1 MDFIVRIFF
10 VGLIAFVP
18 SPDRS
23 ELTVLL
29 LDAADGYAVS
39 DGSSIEPHKALLLAR
54 AGACTGVCG
63 GNSETATFLFP
74 DLAEEA
80 AQGALAQAIDAGAA
94 WQLHGSDLALFGA
107 ERSEL
112 AAPPLAILGNQRAA
126 GESLP
131 RSAIE
136 RKDFGWVAEL
146 EKIDPSAGAV
156 DPDVLSQQ
164 PTKGLIAARL
174 RLRAGE
180 ISSYRLI
187 GLQDEVPPLGFQSL
201 KADQPTNDYR
211 QALTDWVAAEIRVHG
226 EVLELSE
233 TRWDGAAG
241 RAAVLRPAGNTLE
254 LALLNVPQE
263 HAAHAAEAQSSAS
276 APGPGKHFEMYYEIA
291 KMRPPNRI
299 RPVPVITGSERVGW
313 TAVHRDELSSR
324 LLEAIRLGDPRGS
337 YEPVICPVAQ
347 LKP

>member
-18 SPDRS
+18 SEDGK

-29 LDAADGYAVS
+29 LDAAESYTVS
-39 DGSSIEPHKALLLAR
+39 DGTRMPPHEPLLLAR
-54 AGACTGVCG
+54 AGGCG
-63 GNSETATFLFP
+63 GGCGADAGAASFLFP
-74 DLAEEA
+74 DLAPEA
-80 AQGALAQAIDAGAA
+80 AGDALAQAIDAGLA
-94 WQLHGSDLALFGA
+94 WRLDGSDLALFGA
-107 ERSEL
+107 GRSEL
-112 AAPPLAILGNQRAA
+112 AAPPLTILGGQRSA

-131 RSAIE
+131 RTAAE

-146 EKIDPSAGAV
+146 EKIDPAAGAA
-156 DPDVLSQQ
+156 DPDVLRAR
-164 PTKGLIAARL
+164 PEKGLIAARL

-180 ISSYRLI
+180 ISSYRLV

-201 KADQPTNDYR
+201 KAEQPTNGYR
-211 QALTDWVAAEIRVHG
+211 QALTDWVAAEIRVSG

-233 TRWDGAAG
+233 SRWDGGAG
-241 RAAVLRPAGNTLE
+241 RSAALRPVGNTLE
-254 LALLNVPQE
+254 LALLNVPQG

-276 APGPGKHFEMYYEIA
+276 APDAGKHFEMYYELA
-291 KMRPPNRI
+291 KMRPPNRL
-299 RPVPVITGSERVGW
+299 RPVPFIEGSERVGW

-337 YEPVICPVAQ
+337 YEPVICPVAR